1 MLLSHLISGEALSP
15 HPKHPEGT
23 LNIRLGT
30 SNIWAHSVEVKEAQR
45 FTMEHRDMTS
55 RSTALRLTLSTL
67 LILAI
72 AGCGAP
78 LSEDWA
84 GNNPLLAPT
93 ENTKPALDAPD
104 AAPDDKPQQ
113 EVPDC
118 RVEKCVALTFD
129 DGPGSYTPELLKTL
143 AQYDAKATFFLIG
156 KNVAKYPDIVKAE
169 FAAGHEIGNHTW
181 SHEHLTKMSV
191 AAAQKDL
198 KKTDEAIKHAIGK
211 NPTLIR
217 PPFGALGPALKK
229 SLDVPVALWDV
240 DTLDWKTRDTKKT
253 VKTAEK
259 VVPGSIVLMH
269 DIHESTVKAVPK
281 ILEDLKSQGY
291 HFVTVTQ
298 IIGKPKD
305 GIGYGSGQS
314 PATKK

>member
-1 MLLSHLISGEALSP
+1 
-15 HPKHPEGT
+15 
-23 LNIRLGT
+23 
-30 SNIWAHSVEVKEAQR
+30 
-45 FTMEHRDMTS
+45 MTS
-55 RSTALRLTLSTL
+55 RFTALRLTLSML
-67 LILAI
+67 LVLAV
-72 AGCGAP
+72 AGCAAP
-78 LSEDWA
+78 LSEDWS
-84 GNNPLLAPT
+84 GYNPPLTPT
-93 ENTKPALDAPD
+93 ESSNPVEGVPGAVPD
-104 AAPDDKPQQ
+104 AKPQQ
-113 EVPDC
+113 VVPDC

-129 DGPGSYTPELLKTL
+129 DGPGTYTPELLKTL
-143 AQYDAKATFFLIG
+143 ADYDAKATFFLIG
-156 KNVAKYPDIVKAE
+156 KNVVKHPEIVKAE

-181 SHEHLTKMSV
+181 SHEDLTKMSV

-253 VKTAEK
+253 VKAAEK